1 MQYEYVIMI
10 ELSTDELDFFK
21 GIFSEETEKSISPIK
36 NFNVYTSIPK
46 NLKKV
51 LGESKLTLLAEIS
64 HYQLW
69 FPVSLSF
76 QSGNLVPIIET
87 PEIID
92 VRGNE
97 RSWRV
102 NTPETLSLLNSL
114 SDQGIEILSISGT
127 GVTLRV
133 SDDKK
138 INQVLNCPSLELILP
153 DRKPVTLALDV
164 VRTNKNI
171 ISAKFINFDRGKE
184 PLRQFLFNSH
194 KAKYSELYQDMM
206 L

>member
-1 MQYEYVIMI
+1 MI
-10 ELSTDELDFFK
+10 ELSTDELDFFNAV
-21 GIFSEETEKSISPIK
+21 FSDKTEAEDFILPKK
-36 NFNVYTSIPK
+36 NFNVYTSIPA

-69 FPVSLSF
+69 FPVTLNF
-76 QSGNLVPIIET
+76 KNGDFMPILET

-92 VRGNE
+92 VQGNE

-102 NTPETLSLLNSL
+102 NAPETLSLLNAL
-114 SDQGIEILSISGT
+114 SDQGIEILSLSGT
-127 GVTLRV
+127 GVTLKI
-133 SDDKK
+133 SDERK
-138 INQVLNCPSLELILP
+138 IQQVLNCPSLELMLP
-153 DRKPVTLALDV
+153 DKKPVTLSLDV
-164 VRTNKNI
+164 VRSNKNI
-171 ISAKFINFDRGKE
+171 ISAKFKNFEQGRE

-194 KAKYSELYQDMM
+194 KAKYSELYQDII